1 MRKIA
6 VFFVLALLF
15 IACKQEEPP
24 MEPVETFAEA
34 KNPAAADSSEWAVV
48 TDGLQAAFGTVD
60 RRYAKEQV
68 PEVEGRTEWEGSAWR
83 GERVHAQAVLW
94 SAGDLHN
101 VAVEWGDLT
110 AQNGAAIADSALQ

>member
-15 IACKQEEPP
+15 IACKQEGPP

-34 KNPAAADSSEWAVV
+34 KNPAAADSSEWAAVP
-48 TDGLQAAFGTVD
+48 DGLQAAFGTVD

-83 GERVHAQAVLW
+83 GARIYAPAVNW
-94 SAGDLHN
+94 ATDDTRNVVAGWRAL
-101 VAVEWGDLT
+101 VATTG
-110 AQNGAAIADSALQ
+110 IDSMNY